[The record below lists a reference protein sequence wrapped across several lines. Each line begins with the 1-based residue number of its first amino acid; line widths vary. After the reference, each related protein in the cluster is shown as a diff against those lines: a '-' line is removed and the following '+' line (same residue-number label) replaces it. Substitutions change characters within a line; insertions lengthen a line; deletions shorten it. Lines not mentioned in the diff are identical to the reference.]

1 MPGPG
6 PGLTTLVMESDE
18 SLEPGPNLKN
28 GPEEH
33 RPLARRLRH
42 HYGEAAIKLKCD
54 TKIDQDVE
62 SEVETLRVLHRPP
75 ESVTVQLHPRPHRR
89 LANAVRPTAFGH
101 DLFANIP
108 VIVRAVLKFL
118 ASVDDLERGTLV
130 PTSRRS
136 AIKKKLTTIAQTGSF
151 VHCVQ

>member
-108 VIVRAVLKFL
+108 VIVCSPLRHKKE
-118 ASVDDLERGTLV
+118 VDNNCPDWFFCTLCTVDKQKQNGEALEYTERE
-130 PTSRRS
+130 RR
-136 AIKKKLTTIAQTGSF
+136 T
-151 VHCVQ
+151 